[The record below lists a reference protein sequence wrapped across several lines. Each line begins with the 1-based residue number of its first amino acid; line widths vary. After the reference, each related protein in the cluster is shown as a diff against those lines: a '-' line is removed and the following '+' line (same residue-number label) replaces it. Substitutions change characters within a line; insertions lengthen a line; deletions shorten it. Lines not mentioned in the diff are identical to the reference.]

1 LQKEQETISFDL
13 ISVLAVILEITNI
26 LISLIIIKIRNG
38 AKIGI
43 NFNIT

>member
-13 ISVLAVILEITNI
+13 ILLLAVILETKNI
-26 LISLIIIKIRNG
+26 LTILIIIKIKNG